1 MPPMDLHSAHH
12 PQPAGRGTPS
22 AVDIRLTWLR
32 WRPESAREQQ
42 VLTIAELSECR
53 CPELC
58 DRDHP
63 NE

>member
-1 MPPMDLHSAHH
+1 MPSIDLHSTRLQQA
-12 PQPAGRGTPS
+12 PRGTPS
-22 AVDIRLTWLR
+22 ADEIRLTWLS

-42 VLTIAELSECR
+42 ILTVAELSECR